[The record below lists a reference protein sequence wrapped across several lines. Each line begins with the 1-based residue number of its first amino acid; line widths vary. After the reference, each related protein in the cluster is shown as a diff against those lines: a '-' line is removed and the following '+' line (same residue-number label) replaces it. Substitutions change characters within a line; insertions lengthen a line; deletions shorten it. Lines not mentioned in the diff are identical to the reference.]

1 MWTLTYFLSF
11 LRRELTWYVERQPR
25 SQQEIRQ
32 NGSGWTH
39 VADVDAEGRL
49 RKCLS
54 RLVSRVVWRHFRAL
68 CLMCAGVG
76 VVRVV
81 VLSQSSG
88 STCTEASVCQT
99 RDVGEVSVHSTN
111 ERWLH
116 CFDRSSCLQRFVV
129 ANWIHMARSLLQ
141 EQRKDIKLFNSQVF
155 IPDDCW
161 IKM

>member
-1 MWTLTYFLSF
+1 MWTVTYFLSF
-11 LRRELTWYVERQPR
+11 LRRELTWHVERQPR

-32 NGSGWTH
+32 NGSGWAH

-49 RKCLS
+49 CKCFS
-54 RLVSRVVWRHFRAL
+54 RLVSRVDSCDVIFMRCVSL
-68 CLMCAGVG
+68 GMGI
-76 VVRVV
+76 VRVV

-99 RDVGEVSVHSTN
+99 RDVGEVSMHSTI
-111 ERWLH
+111 ERWSH

-129 ANWIHMARSLLQ
+129 ANWIHVARSLLQ